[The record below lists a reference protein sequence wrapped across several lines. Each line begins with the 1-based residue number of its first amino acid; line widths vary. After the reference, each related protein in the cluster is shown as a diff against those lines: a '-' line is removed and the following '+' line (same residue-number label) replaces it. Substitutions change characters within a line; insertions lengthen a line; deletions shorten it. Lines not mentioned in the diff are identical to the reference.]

1 MILIIIFKEW
11 SHILGIMMDDENEKI
26 ALEVLRD
33 FLKTNFSFEGSF
45 EHEVKAHIL
54 SAKDEEKYLISAEN
68 KIFHE
73 RVKFKIRELEE
84 NLELKKYQKRFYPHE
99 LYTKDKTAS
108 INSKFTSV
116 TGGMARK
123 VEEAIKIS
131 KMGMNV
137 FFVNGKKPERIVA
150 VVKNRE
156 FKGTMFRGK
165 RNGR

>member
-99 LYTKDKTAS
+99 LYTKDKKTQIDFLNDNYIYECLLCKKNNLVLIPS
-108 INSKFTSV
+108 
-116 TGGMARK
+116 GK
-123 VEEAIKIS
+123 VWFCK
-131 KMGMNV
+131 NRYC
-137 FFVNGKKPERIVA
+137 NGKQFLTIAEKELLNITYE
-150 VVKNRE
+150 K
-156 FKGTMFRGK
+156 K
-165 RNGR
+165 